1 MRKSSTIIVQE
12 DENRPQTAF
21 LIGIQH
27 QGDSAE
33 KAQELL
39 DELAEL
45 VATLELPV
53 VGSQVA
59 KIRIPNPALIV
70 GSGRADELAQEAA
83 ALGAEVIIIDDFLT
97 PAQQRNWEK
106 VTDLPVIDRQEV
118 ILDIFAARAH
128 TSEAVLQVELA
139 KAVYALPRLK
149 RRWTHLSRQRGMAG
163 GLGGRAEGE
172 QQLEMDSRIVR
183 NRIAKLKGQLAEVR
197 QQRDVQRSK
206 RLRKPV
212 PVAAI
217 VGYTN
222 AGKSSLLNALTQ
234 SSVLTEDKLFA
245 TLDPTIRRLALPG
258 GLDLLLG
265 DTVGFIRKLPHLLV
279 EAFKATLEETRLAD
293 FIIEVL
299 DASSDSLDEHHQTT
313 LQVLQDIGIKNPPM
327 IMVLNKCDLLS
338 TPLQRQR
345 LQRKYPEALLV
356 SAQTGEGLP
365 ELLREL
371 SVQVSAGMEQL
382 TVLIP
387 HDRYDLISTIR
398 KNCALDSEKFIA
410 EGVLLQLRAPL
421 SCLSLLSA
429 FVIPA
434 TADSALPPAMV

>member
-149 RRWTHLSRQRGMAG
+149 RRWT
-163 GLGGRAEGE
+163 
-172 QQLEMDSRIVR
+172 
-183 NRIAKLKGQLAEVR
+183 
-197 QQRDVQRSK
+197 
-206 RLRKPV
+206 P
-212 PVAAI
+212 
-217 VGYTN
+217 
-222 AGKSSLLNALTQ
+222 
-234 SSVLTEDKLFA
+234 
-245 TLDPTIRRLALPG
+245 
-258 GLDLLLG
+258 
-265 DTVGFIRKLPHLLV
+265 
-279 EAFKATLEETRLAD
+279 
-293 FIIEVL
+293 
-299 DASSDSLDEHHQTT
+299 
-313 LQVLQDIGIKNPPM
+313 
-327 IMVLNKCDLLS
+327 
-338 TPLQRQR
+338 
-345 LQRKYPEALLV
+345 
-356 SAQTGEGLP
+356 
-365 ELLREL
+365 
-371 SVQVSAGMEQL
+371 
-382 TVLIP
+382 
-387 HDRYDLISTIR
+387 
-398 KNCALDSEKFIA
+398 
-410 EGVLLQLRAPL
+410 
-421 SCLSLLSA
+421 
-429 FVIPA
+429 
-434 TADSALPPAMV
+434 